1 MRTATNRRF
10 ELAGWILFIV
20 SAVFFTWASWRDGD
34 PLALAGS
41 LFFLFACLVFLVPLH
56 GHRGPEGEGREKG

>member
-1 MRTATNRRF
+1 MRTATKRRF

-34 PLALAGS
+34 PLALSGS

-56 GHRGPEGEGREKG
+56 GHRVPEGEGREQG

>member
-1 MRTATNRRF
+1 MRTSTKRRF

-20 SAVFFTWASWRDGD
+20 SAVFFTWASWRAGD
-34 PLALAGS
+34 MLALTGS

-56 GHRGPEGEGREKG
+56 GHRVPDAKDPEKD